1 MNDCIFCKI
10 IKGEIPCKKIYED
23 NNILGFLDI
32 NPHGDGHMLLIPKNH
47 KTDVYELDD
56 ETFIK
61 IHHIA
66 KDLTKKLLKILNK
79 EGINICY
86 NYGSEQQ
93 VKHFHLHLIPEIS
106 KGALLDVE
114 KVYEI
119 LKKEL

>member
-23 NNILGFLDI
+23 NDILGFLDI
-32 NPHGDGHMLLIPKNH
+32 NPHGDGHLLLIPKNH
-47 KTDVYELDD
+47 KTDVYELED
-56 ETFIK
+56 ETFLK
-61 IHHIA
+61 IHRIA
-66 KDLTKKLLKILNK
+66 KDLTKKLLTILNK

-86 NYGSEQQ
+86 NYGSEQE

-106 KGALLDVE
+106 KGTSLDIE
-114 KVYEI
+114 EVYEM